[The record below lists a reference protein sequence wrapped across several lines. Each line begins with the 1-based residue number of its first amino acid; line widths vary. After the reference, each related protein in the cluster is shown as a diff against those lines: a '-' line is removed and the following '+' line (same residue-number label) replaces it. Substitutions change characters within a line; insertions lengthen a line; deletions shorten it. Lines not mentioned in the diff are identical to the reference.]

1 MNITILFIRKLCKSV
16 FKDDDIVFDL
26 FIDVNIK
33 FSYGHV
39 LCDMPHAW
47 LSRAKSIKLGIII
60 FIFYFYNFLV
70 IYFDLIIDIVKYGQT
85 PFNTLTNNMI
95 SLNK

>member
-16 FKDDDIVFDL
+16 FKDDNEVFDL

-47 LSRAKSIKLGIII
+47 LSRAKSIKLCIII
-60 FIFYFYNFLV
+60 FIFYFLV
-70 IYFDLIIDIVKYGQT
+70 IYLDLIMDVIKYGQT
-85 PFNTLTNNMI
+85 PYNTLTNNMFV
-95 SLNK
+95 LNK